1 MPRSGAD
8 ARDRLERAALEL
20 YSERGYDQTTAA
32 DIAARA
38 GLTARTFFRHFA
50 DKREVLFNIE
60 TGLQEEM
67 AQALA
72 AVPDDVPPLAAVLQ
86 AFRSMAPGLEE
97 GRRLAEVRHRV
108 IAQAPALRERELA
121 KAAAMS
127 VIVADALRAR
137 GVPDWRAALLAQVGT
152 AVLGHVIHTW
162 TADPSSDFDT
172 LITQAFE
179 ELGSF
184 SEASEAS

>member
-1 MPRSGAD
+1 MPRSGAE

-20 YSERGYDQTTAA
+20 YRERGYDQTTAA

-50 DKREVLFNIE
+50 DKREVLFNTE
-60 TGLQEEM
+60 TGLREEM

-72 AVPDDVPPLAAVLQ
+72 AVPEGERPLAAVLQ

-97 GRRLAEVRHRV
+97 SRPLAEARHRV
-108 IAQAPALRERELA
+108 IAQTPALQERELA

-127 VIVADALRAR
+127 VIVAEALRER
-137 GVPDWRAALLAQVGT
+137 GVPDWRATLLAHISV
-152 AVLGHVIHTW
+152 AALGHVIHTW
-162 TADPSSDFDT
+162 TADPSSDFEA
-172 LITQAFE
+172 LISRAFE
-179 ELGSF
+179 EMRNF
-184 SEASEAS
+184 SEP